1 MSERRYALSE
11 TSPSTAANTELHIH
25 TPRHRCSLAK
35 SSKGLGTSTSTSR
48 TLSNAKRRPG
58 AYRMPK
64 PSAMGALECSRYLVS
79 AWKHFEMQWW
89 RPYCTWY
96 PQCDR
101 NCQVMLRTGGTKKKQ
116 SLISTIQSQR
126 QKHSTHV
133 KASFMKQW
141 T

>member
-1 MSERRYALSE
+1 MCLRGVMLSQRHHRQPLPTQSS
-11 TSPSTAANTELHIH
+11 TSTHLATDVP
-25 TPRHRCSLAK
+25 LAK

-48 TLSNAKRRPG
+48 TLSNAKWRPG

-64 PSAMGALECSRYLVS
+64 PSAMGALECSKYLVS

-101 NCQVMLRTGGTKKKQ
+101 NCQVMLRTGGTKKKT
-116 SLISTIQSQR
+116 SPLSAHYRARGRSTALTSR
-126 QKHSTHV
+126 PV
-133 KASFMKQW
+133 L
-141 T
+141 